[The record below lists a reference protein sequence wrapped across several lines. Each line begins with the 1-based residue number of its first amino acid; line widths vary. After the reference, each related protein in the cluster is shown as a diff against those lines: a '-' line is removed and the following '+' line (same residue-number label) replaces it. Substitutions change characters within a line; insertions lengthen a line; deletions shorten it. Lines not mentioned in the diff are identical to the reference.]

1 MKERNYSFDLMRV
14 LACLMIISMH
24 APMLSENA
32 NPLFLNAS
40 GYFTAPGLCLFFV
53 ISGALL
59 LPIKTDTFSFLK
71 KRLCKV
77 VMPTLCFTLLYLM
90 LGAANGTEVNWA
102 KSICSIPFSPQ
113 GHGVLWFMYTLIG
126 LYLVSPIISRGLDK
140 ASKREEEFYLT
151 LWVITMC
158 YPLLKLVLEVNE
170 SNTGILYY
178 FSGYLGYFVL
188 GHYLNKYPETLTLR
202 RLILPVALA
211 VAVPVACKL
220 LHLEVDF
227 YSLFWYLSIFV
238 TILTVAI
245 YVVISKYAQKLIGGS
260 RFRSFIVLTSN
271 LSFGIYLIHIAVM
284 RSFLWKLDCI
294 IIIDN
299 YILQWAVIVM
309 LTFAISWCIAYAMS
323 LLPFGDYIIGF
334 KRQRQR
340 QR

>member
-14 LACLMIISMH
+14 IACLMIIGMH
-24 APMLSENA
+24 APMPSEHA

-59 LPIKTDTFSFLK
+59 LPVKTDTFSFLK

-77 VMPTLCFTLLYLM
+77 VMPTLCFTLLYLV
-90 LGAANGTEVNWA
+90 LNAVNGGGVNWA
-102 KSICSIPFSPQ
+102 KSICSIPFAPQ

-126 LYLVSPIISRGLDK
+126 LYLVSPIISRWLDK
-140 ASKREEEFYLT
+140 ASKREEEFYLG
-151 LWVITMC
+151 LWAFTMC
-158 YPLLKLVLEVNE
+158 YPILKMILDINDSKTGVLF
-170 SNTGILYY
+170 Y
-178 FSGYLGYFVL
+178 FSGYLGYFIL
-188 GHYLNKYPETLTLR
+188 GHYLNKYPKSITLK
-202 RLILPVALA
+202 RLVLPVALA
-211 VAVPVACKL
+211 IVAPVACKL
-220 LHLEVDF
+220 LHIEVDF

-238 TILTVAI
+238 AILTVAI
-245 YVVISKYAQKLIGGS
+245 YVVISKYGQKLVGGKLMNAV
-260 RFRSFIVLTSN
+260 VLTSN

-294 IIIDN
+294 INIEN
-299 YILQWAVIVM
+299 YILQWAVVVV
-309 LTFAISWCIAYAMS
+309 LTFALSWVAAYLIS

>member
-14 LACLMIISMH
+14 IACLMIIGMH
-24 APMLSENA
+24 APMPSEHA

-59 LPIKTDTFSFLK
+59 LPVKTDTFSFLK
-71 KRLCKV
+71 KRFGKV
-77 VMPTLCFTLLYLM
+77 AMPTLCFTLLYLV
-90 LGAANGTEVNWA
+90 LNAVNGGDVNWA
-102 KSICSIPFSPQ
+102 KSICSIPFAPQ

-126 LYLVSPIISRGLDK
+126 LYLVSPIISRWLDK
-140 ASKREEEFYLT
+140 ASKREEEFYLS
-151 LWVITMC
+151 LWAITMC

-170 SNTGILYY
+170 SNTGILYF

-188 GHYLNKYPETLTLR
+188 GHYLNKYPESLTLR

-211 VAVPVACKL
+211 VAAPVACKL

-238 TILTVAI
+238 AILTVTI
-245 YVVISKYAQKLIGGS
+245 YVLISKYGQKLVGGGNI
-260 RFRSFIVLTSN
+260 RSFIVLTSN

-294 IIIDN
+294 INIEN
-299 YILQWAVIVM
+299 NILQWAAVVT
-309 LTFAISWCIAYAMS
+309 LTFVISWLCAYLIS
-323 LLPFGDYIIGF
+323 LLPFGDYIIGY
-334 KRQRQR
+334 KRKKVRG
-340 QR
+340 